1 MTTKQI
7 EVLKGFGDLQE
18 NVSLSKLTTLKI
30 GGDVKALLYPNNML
44 GLLAAVKLCKKE
56 GIPYKV
62 LGHGSNILASD
73 DDYDGLIIKLN
84 RTLSD
89 VFYLENEVFVEAGT
103 SLVALS
109 DLSMKRSLSGLE
121 WAAGIPATLGGAI
134 FMNAGAYKVSM
145 SDILSE
151 VLVLKDDQFVWL
163 TNQDCQF
170 GYRTSL
176 FQKNP
181 EWVILGAKLSLQ
193 PAQQEEIKAVMDRR
207 KHQRL
212 STQPLDSAS
221 CGSTFRNPQGYASWQ
236 LIDDCGLRGFG
247 IGGAKVSSKH
257 SNFLINTGL
266 AKAED
271 MLKLIQLVQQSV
283 KNKHNIDL
291 QLEVEPFNWKDNE

>member
-1 MTTKQI
+1 MTTNQI
-7 EVLKGFGDLQE
+7 EILKGFGDLQE

-44 GLLAAVKLCKKE
+44 GLLAAVKHCNKE
-56 GIPYKV
+56 GIQYKV

-73 DDYDGLIIKLN
+73 DDYDGLIIKLS

-89 VFYLENEVFVEAGT
+89 VFYLDNEVFVEAGA

-151 VLVLKDDQFVWL
+151 VLVLKEDQFVWMS
-163 TNQDCQF
+163 NDECQF
-170 GYRTSL
+170 SYRTSI
-176 FQKNP
+176 FQQNP
-181 EWVILGAKLSLQ
+181 QWVILAAKLSLK
-193 PAQQEEIKAVMDRR
+193 PAQLEEIKAVMDRR

-221 CGSTFRNPQGYASWQ
+221 CGSTFRNPEGHASWK
-236 LIDDCGLRGFG
+236 LIDECGLRGFG

-271 MLKLIQLVQQSV
+271 MLKLIQLVKQSV